1 MMTAMTPARPP
12 EWKEMAMRRGRR
24 VIASLAAVVAMILVT
39 PALAG
44 AAETTNNKA
53 TGTSGMTLPVTA
65 QTAVQPA
72 GSGISGAQSPR
83 AVAAAVSYWTPER
96 MRAAK
101 NKDMPAV
108 TSAQA
113 SQIAPAPTGAPGG
126 IVPASGE
133 ANTWPSSYNQRP
145 TRVDGKVFF
154 TDNWGQNWV
163 CSASVVNSESHR
175 VVWTAG
181 HCVFDI
187 DYSCSDRA
195 GWYHNWVFVPGYK
208 NGARPYGTWTA
219 LEQWTLNGY
228 CNGYWPSAIPYDTGA
243 VVLNT
248 AQRTPDSGRDRRVRP
263 AVQRRQPA
271 GGVGLR
277 LPGGRPLQRP
287 GTALLLRGTFVDT
300 RTTYNQGGHRPHGL
314 ACRLNGGSSG
324 GPWVIGTP
332 QTTGNGYI
340 NGENSYSYSGDT
352 THIYSPYYGTAQGN
366 LSTRCAIGIGDLP
379 LTGSRWGAAAAPPD
393 PPHNCPCT
401 PLAMLSGRG
410 PRPSPGP
417 AAPCA
422 CATIGTAHSRLA
434 DRSGRLLAR
443 GAR

>member
-1 MMTAMTPARPP
+1 MQ
-12 EWKEMAMRRGRR
+12 
-24 VIASLAAVVAMILVT
+24 
-39 PALAG
+39 
-44 AAETTNNKA
+44 
-53 TGTSGMTLPVTA
+53 PV
-65 QTAVQPA
+65 
-72 GSGISGAQSPR
+72 GSGVSSAQSPR

-108 TSAQA
+108 TAAQA

-208 NGARPYGTWTA
+208 NGTRPYGTWTA

-248 AQRTPDSGRDRRVRP
+248 LNGRRILDVTGGYGLQYNVPNLP
-263 AVQRRQPA
+263 AVWDFGYPA
-271 GGVGLR
+271 AAPYNGQVLR
-277 LPGGRPLQRP
+277 YCSG
-287 GTALLLRGTFVDT
+287 GTFVDS

-366 LSTRCAIGIGDLP
+366 LFNTVRN
-379 LTGSRWGAAAAPPD
+379 RY
-393 PPHNCPCT
+393 
-401 PLAMLSGRG
+401 R
-410 PRPSPGP
+410 
-417 AAPCA
+417 
-422 CATIGTAHSRLA
+422 
-434 DRSGRLLAR
+434 
-443 GAR
+443 